1 MTGRRRKA
9 WGWSVL
15 VAGSVPALIA
25 AALWNGWLTVPDR
38 WNPWAPL
45 WPQEAPNAL
54 TAYKLRRLAHDP
66 LACRTALHAT
76 RLAFTPVADR
86 RPAAGCG
93 WTGAVRVDATP
104 ARVGTPFVLSCPAA
118 VSLAMWERHAVQPA
132 ALAAFGRRVVA
143 IDHFGSFACRDI
155 GGGRSDQGGDRRS
168 EHATANALDVA
179 GFTLADG
186 TTVNVARDWRPGA
199 ADARGRFLRDVH
211 DGACAVWNVVL
222 GPEYNAAHRD
232 HFHLD
237 IGASRACR

>member
-25 AALWNGWLTVPDR
+25 AALCNAWLTVPDR

-54 TAYKLRRLAHDP
+54 TAYKLRRLADDP

-118 VSLAMWERHAVQPA
+118 VSLAMWELHAVQPA

-155 GGGRSDQGGDRRS
+155 GGGP
-168 EHATANALDVA
+168 ATRAA
-179 GFTLADG
+179 T
-186 TTVNVARDWRPGA
+186 GA
-199 ADARGRFLRDVH
+199 ASTRPRTPSTSPGSRLPTARR
-211 DGACAVWNVVL
+211 
-222 GPEYNAAHRD
+222 
-232 HFHLD
+232 
-237 IGASRACR
+237 